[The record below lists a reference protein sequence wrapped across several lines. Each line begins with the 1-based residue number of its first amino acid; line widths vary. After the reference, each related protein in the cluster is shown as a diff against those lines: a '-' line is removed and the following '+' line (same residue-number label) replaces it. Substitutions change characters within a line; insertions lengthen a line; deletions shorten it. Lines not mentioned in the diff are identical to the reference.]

1 MKVHELSHAITTSAA
16 IFGRNENVTVV
27 FEGSQAKT
35 DGNEIILPAM
45 PLNADISEETAQVI
59 RGYIDHEAGHIRHT
73 DFDVVNSIKDES
85 LMKIWNSIE
94 DIWLERRVREEYI
107 GSEKN
112 LRATAEFVSDK
123 EIEFLSENKELLEK
137 VSAETIG
144 LAICKQGRMDYT
156 ADNNK
161 AVFDM
166 LPDNMKKWS
175 EKWVSSID
183 KCYNST
189 DNLALASAIRKL
201 VEEDPALESDP
212 EDFKFDPEGYNPA
225 DEAEGE
231 AEGEGKGEAEGEGK
245 GEAEGEAE
253 GMPTADDLLSELLN
267 KGGTYEYNGSHKR
280 GYRSLTTRYDKTYT
294 RTTPSSENKLHRT
307 MQRKT
312 VGDYQLLA
320 NDIGPVVNVMRSKLR
335 RGLLSKENRDW
346 DFGRQQ
352 GRLDSKR
359 LTAAY
364 SGAESVYKVR
374 KDREEFDTAVHF
386 LVDLSGSMYN
396 SDKILT
402 ATYTAIAMA
411 ECLEGTGIKYQI
423 SGFSNNL
430 GNSGF
435 DYNLAD
441 AAESSGKAYH
451 RLEPLQTYVFKG
463 FNDSLAISK
472 GSMSALKNAAGG
484 NNSDAEALMWAH
496 KVLAVQPQKR
506 KILFV
511 LSDGAPANKTIN
523 CGHGHGQDVLET
535 ALKDVVKSISKKVE
549 CVGLGICTSTVG
561 DFYDDYIIINKVE
574 DLAGAAFNKLSKIL
588 IDGKIKL

>member
-16 IFGRNENVTVV
+16 IFGRNENVNVI

-35 DGNEIILPAM
+35 DGNEIVLPAM

-59 RGYIDHEAGHIRHT
+59 RGFIDHEAGHIRHT
-73 DFDVVNSIKDES
+73 DFAVVNSIKDES

-112 LRATAEFVSDK
+112 LRATAEFVSAK
-123 EIEFLSENKELLEK
+123 EMEFLSDDKKLLEE
-137 VSAETIG
+137 VSAGSIG

-156 ADNNK
+156 AENNK

-183 KCYNST
+183 KCYSST

-201 VEEDPALESDP
+201 VKEDPMLESDP

-225 DEAEGE
+225 DETK
-231 AEGEGKGEAEGEGK
+231 GEGKGEAEGEG
-245 GEAEGEAE
+245 EGE
-253 GMPTADDLLSELLN
+253 GLPTASNSISELLN
-267 KGGTYEYNGSHKR
+267 KGGTYKYNGGKKK

-294 RTTPSSENKLHRT
+294 RTTPLSENKLHKT
-307 MQRKT
+307 MLRKNI
-312 VGDYQLLA
+312 GDYQALA

-335 RGLLSKENRDW
+335 RGLLAKENRDW
-346 DFGRQQ
+346 DFCRQQ
-352 GRLDSKR
+352 GRLDTKR

-386 LVDLSGSMYN
+386 LVDLSGSMQN
-396 SDKILT
+396 SRKMLT

-430 GNSGF
+430 SDYCGF
-435 DYNLAD
+435 DNSLYH
-441 AAESSGKAYH
+441 AANESGQEYH
-451 RLEPLQTYVFKG
+451 RFEPLQTYVFKA

-472 GSMSALKNAAGG
+472 GTMAALKDAAGG

-523 CGHGHGQDVLET
+523 CSHYDGQDTLET

-549 CVGLGICTSTVG
+549 CVGLGICTDTVEN
-561 DFYDDYIIINKVE
+561 FYDEFIVIGRVE

>member
-27 FEGSQAKT
+27 FEGSQAQT
-35 DGNEIILPAM
+35 DGNVIILPAM
-45 PLNADISEETAQVI
+45 PLNADISEDTAQVI

-112 LRATAEFVSDK
+112 LRATAEFVSGK
-123 EIEFLSENKELLEK
+123 EMEFLSKNKELLEK
-137 VSAETIG
+137 VNAETIS

-161 AVFDM
+161 TVFDM

-201 VEEDPALESDP
+201 VEEDPKLESDP
-212 EDFKFDPEGYNPA
+212 ENFKFDPEGYNPA
-225 DEAEGE
+225 DEKAEGE
-231 AEGEGKGEAEGEGK
+231 TKTEGKGEGKG
-245 GEAEGEAE
+245 EGEAE
-253 GMPTADDLLSELLN
+253 GMPKAEDLLSELLN
-267 KGGTYEYNGSHKR
+267 KGGTYEYNGSRKK

-294 RTTPSSENKLHRT
+294 RTTPLSDNGLHQV
-307 MQRKT
+307 MLRKT
-312 VGDYQLLA
+312 VGDYQLLV

-386 LVDLSGSMYN
+386 LVDLSGSMH
-396 SDKILT
+396 SSGKILT

-430 GNSGF
+430 SYSGF
-435 DYNLAD
+435 DYSLAS
-441 AAESSGKAYH
+441 AAEYSGKEYH
-451 RLEPLQTYVFKG
+451 RFEPLQTYVFKG

-472 GSMSALKNAAGG
+472 GSMVALKDAAGG

-523 CGHGHGQDVLET
+523 CGRYEGEEVLET

-549 CVGLGICTSTVG
+549 CVGLGICTDTVQN
-561 DFYDDYIIINKVE
+561 FYDDYIVIDKVE

>member
-16 IFGRNENVTVV
+16 IFGRNENVTVI

-45 PLNADISEETAQVI
+45 PLNADITEGTAQVI
-59 RGYIDHEAGHIRHT
+59 RGFIDHEAGHIRHT
-73 DFDVVNSIKDES
+73 DFDLLGKIKDKS

-94 DIWLERRVREEYI
+94 DIWLERNVREEYI
-107 GSEKN
+107 GAEKN
-112 LRATAEFVSDK
+112 LRATAEFVSGK
-123 EIEFLSENKELLEK
+123 EIEFISANKELLEK

-144 LAICKQGRMDYT
+144 LAICKQGRMSYT
-156 ADNNK
+156 AKNNK

-201 VEEDPALESDP
+201 VEEDPMLESDP
-212 EDFKFDPEGYNPA
+212 EDFKFDPEGYNPS
-225 DEAEGE
+225 DE
-231 AEGEGKGEAEGEGK
+231 KGEAEDKSEGK
-245 GEAEGEAE
+245 GKGGGESESEGE
-253 GMPTADDLLSELLN
+253 GIPTAEDLLSELL
-267 KGGTYEYNGSHKR
+267 KGGTFKYNGENKK
-280 GYRSLTTRYDKTYT
+280 GYKSLTTRYDKTFT
-294 RTTPSSENKLHRT
+294 RTTPQTENKLHRT
-307 MQRKT
+307 MQNKT

-364 SGAESVYKVR
+364 GGAESVYKVR

-386 LVDLSGSMYN
+386 LVDLSGSMH
-396 SDKILT
+396 SGGKMLT
-402 ATYTAIAMA
+402 AAYTAIAMA

-423 SGFSNNL
+423 SGFSNNIDDKE
-430 GNSGF
+430 F
-435 DYNLAD
+435 DYDLLSS
-441 AAESSGKAYH
+441 AERSGKEYH
-451 RLEPLQTYVFKG
+451 RFEPLQTYVFKA
-463 FNDSLAISK
+463 FNDSLTISK
-472 GSMSALKNAAGG
+472 GSMAALKQAAGG

-511 LSDGAPANKTIN
+511 LSDGAPSNKTIN
-523 CGHGHGQDVLET
+523 CYRSEQEKALET

-549 CVGLGICTSTVG
+549 CVGLGVCTATVG
-561 DFYDDYIIINKVE
+561 NFYDDYIVINNVE

>member
-35 DGNEIILPAM
+35 DGNEIVLPAM
-45 PLNADISEETAQVI
+45 PLNADISEDTAQVI

-73 DFDVVNSIKDES
+73 DFDVVKSIKDES

-112 LRATAEFVSDK
+112 LRATAEFVSGEEK
-123 EIEFLSENKELLEK
+123 EFLSDKKEFLEK
-137 VSAETIG
+137 VNAGTIG

-201 VEEDPALESDP
+201 VEEDPKLESDP
-212 EDFKFDPEGYNPA
+212 ENFKFDPEGYNPA
-225 DEAEGE
+225 DEKAEGE
-231 AEGEGKGEAEGEGK
+231 TKTEG
-245 GEAEGEAE
+245 EGEAE
-253 GMPTADDLLSELLN
+253 GMPKAEDLLSELLN
-267 KGGTYEYNGSHKR
+267 KGGTYEYNGSHKK

-294 RTTPSSENKLHRT
+294 RTTPLSDNRLHKK
-307 MQRKT
+307 MLLKT
-312 VGDYQLLA
+312 VRDYQELV

-396 SDKILT
+396 EGKMLT

-430 GNSGF
+430 TNSGL

-441 AAESSGKAYH
+441 AAERSGKAYH
-451 RLEPLQTYVFKG
+451 RFEPLQTYVFKG

-472 GSMSALKNAAGG
+472 GSMVALKDAAGG

-511 LSDGAPANKTIN
+511 LSDGEPANKTIN
-523 CGHGHGQDVLET
+523 CGFVYDVQDVLGT

-549 CVGLGICTSTVG
+549 CVGLGICTDTVQY
-561 DFYDDYIIINKVE
+561 FYDDYIVINKVE

>member
-27 FEGSQAKT
+27 FEGSQAQT

-45 PLNADISEETAQVI
+45 PLNANISEETAQVI
-59 RGYIDHEAGHIRHT
+59 RGFIDHEAGHIRHT
-73 DFDVVNSIKDES
+73 DFDVVKSIKDES

-112 LRATAEFVSDK
+112 LRATAEFVSGEEK
-123 EIEFLSENKELLEK
+123 EFLSDKKEFLEK
-137 VSAETIG
+137 VNAGTIG

-156 ADNNK
+156 AENNK

-201 VEEDPALESDP
+201 VEEDPKLESDP
-212 EDFKFDPEGYNPA
+212 ENFKFDPEGYNPA
-225 DEAEGE
+225 DEKAEGT
-231 AEGEGKGEAEGEGK
+231 AEGEGK

-253 GMPTADDLLSELLN
+253 GMPKAEDLLSELLN
-267 KGGTYEYNGSHKR
+267 KGGTYEYNGSHKK
-280 GYRSLTTRYDKTYT
+280 GYKSLSTRYDKTYT
-294 RTTPSSENKLHRT
+294 RTTPVSENSLHKT
-307 MQRKT
+307 MLRKT
-312 VGDYQLLA
+312 LGDYQLLA

-386 LVDLSGSMYN
+386 LVDLSGSMQGK
-396 SDKILT
+396 DKMLT

-430 GNSGF
+430 SNSGF
-435 DYNLAD
+435 DFSLASD
-441 AAESSGKAYH
+441 AERSGKAYH

-472 GSMSALKNAAGG
+472 GSMAALKNAAGG

-511 LSDGAPANKTIN
+511 LSDGAPSNKTIN
-523 CGHGHGQDVLET
+523 CGHGHGNDVLET

-549 CVGLGICTSTVG
+549 CVGIGICTSTVEN
-561 DFYDDYIIINKVE
+561 FYDDYIVINNVE